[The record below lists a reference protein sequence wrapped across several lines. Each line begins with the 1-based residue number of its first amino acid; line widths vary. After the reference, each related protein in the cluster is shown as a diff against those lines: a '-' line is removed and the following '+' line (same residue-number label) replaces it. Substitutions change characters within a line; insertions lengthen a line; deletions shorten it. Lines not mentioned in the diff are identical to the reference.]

1 MKVLLAVDDSECAV
15 RAAAHLVNNIGAF
28 GARPEVHLLHVQP
41 QFPSRITDHVD
52 REVLHQYNEEESTRA
67 LEPARNA
74 LKRAGIEFKE
84 VHLVGQQPGVT
95 IADYSTREKFSMVIM
110 GSHGQGALSSLVLG
124 SVARQV
130 LANCNTPALII
141 R

>member
-1 MKVLLAVDDSECAV
+1 
-15 RAAAHLVNNIGAF
+15 
-28 GARPEVHLLHVQP
+28 
-41 QFPSRITDHVD
+41 
-52 REVLHQYNEEESTRA
+52 
-67 LEPARNA
+67 
-74 LKRAGIEFKE
+74 
-84 VHLVGQQPGVT
+84 
-95 IADYSTREKFSMVIM
+95 MVIM

>member
-1 MKVLLAVDDSECAV
+1 MKVLLAVDDSECAM
-15 RAAAHLVNNIGAF
+15 RAVGHVVNHIHDF
-28 GARPEVHLLHVQP
+28 GEEPEIHLLHVQY
-41 QFPSRITDHVD
+41 QFPGRISAAVD
-52 REVLHQYNEEESTRA
+52 SKVLHEYYEEEGRKA

-74 LKRAGIEFKE
+74 LSRAGIKFKE
-84 VHLVGQQPGVT
+84 IHLTGQKPGETVGAYATQE
-95 IADYSTREKFSMVIM
+95 DFSVLVM

-130 LANCNTPALII
+130 LASCDTPALII